1 MKNTQIYKH
10 NELEKLALNL
20 TLKDKDKFSFLRRY
34 IFRKPQMRKWQ
45 NNYKTK
51 MHQLKRNRITE
62 LKIMSFRLIIFRV

>member
-10 NELEKLALNL
+10 NELEKLSLNL
-20 TLKDKDKFSFLRRY
+20 TLKDKDTSPFLRRY
-34 IFRKPQMRKWQ
+34 IFRKPQMKKWQ

-62 LKIMSFRLIIFRV
+62 LKIMSFRETIFRV